1 MENPIVPEQASE
13 DGDALATEQVGQTVN
28 VISQE
33 ETGTAEKKNKD
44 AKEWRKSDKEW
55 QEMQEKAKKGE
66 TAAQILENLSK
77 ALGVQEPKEG
87 EEEKETDPLK
97 VVTQKVDE
105 LQTEL
110 ALAKWEKSHPAVDT
124 AEYREIWTETV
135 KEYGDLVKSGRLTYD
150 KLWDMIRKGTK
161 PSTSNRDFK
170 NQELN
175 IGSIPAPS
183 KSFATGSEIDPDVY
197 KAMKMKGWT
206 DDQIKMSA

>member
-1 MENPIVPEQASE
+1 
-13 DGDALATEQVGQTVN
+13 
-28 VISQE
+28 
-33 ETGTAEKKNKD
+33 
-44 AKEWRKSDKEW
+44 
-55 QEMQEKAKKGE
+55 MQEKAKKGE

-124 AEYREIWTETV
+124 AENREAWTEIV
-135 KEYGDLVKSGRLTYD
+135 KTKGHLVKSGDLTYD
-150 KLWDMIRKGTK
+150 DLWAMIRKGSK

>member
-124 AEYREIWTETV
+124 AENREAWTEIV
-135 KEYGDLVKSGRLTYD
+135 KTKGHLVKSGDLTYD
-150 KLWDMIRKGTK
+150 DLWAMIRKGSK